1 MRSSFL
7 SHVLNFLAVAPALLV
22 SAGLAPA
29 PYTTG
34 PLTSSDTKWA
44 TKVCDVTKYGAVADG
59 VTDFGPA
66 LLAAFEACSS
76 GGVVNIPSGTFAMAT
91 WQTLSGGS
99 AWAINLEGTIIR
111 TGTAG
116 GHMIVGTFALN
127 APNRRQTDM

>member
-1 MRSSFL
+1 MASFL
-7 SHVLNFLAVAPALLV
+7 SRLIPAALLLLAAAPAV
-22 SAGLAPA
+22 RAGLAPS
-29 PYTTG
+29 PYTVG
-34 PLTSSDTKWA
+34 PLTSSDAKWA

-59 VTDFGPA
+59 KTDFGPA

-99 AWAINLEGTIIR
+99 GWAINLEGTIVR

-116 GHMIVGTFALN
+116 GHMIIG
-127 APNRRQTDM
+127 R